1 MFQKSFETGK
11 YVRSNTDIGKG
22 AISVSYAA
30 VEMISK
36 KYDLQKTS
44 FLCVG
49 AGETSQ
55 LLVKHLLNKNVND
68 IIITNRTKL
77 KGKRFADT
85 YDLKTI
91 PYSQMQSKIND
102 VDIVVFSTSSD
113 KPLISKKDVE
123 KEYDIN
129 KNKSLLFIDLS
140 VPRNIDDDI
149 STIGNINLI
158 NIDNLKDIV
167 NQNYNKRRGEITKSQ
182 KIIDSFL
189 NEFDEWANSRQL
201 RPSILSIKNKIK
213 ILIQNNMNIKSSIE
227 KIDDE
232 NLNIKMNRVYNKL
245 SDHLVKKIRLASDN
259 GKDKDALKVIKK
271 IFNDE

>member
-1 MFQKSFETGK
+1 MNWFKSFT
-11 YVRSNTDIGKG
+11 
-22 AISVSYAA
+22 
-30 VEMISK
+30 
-36 KYDLQKTS
+36 
-44 FLCVG
+44 
-49 AGETSQ
+49 
-55 LLVKHLLNKNVND
+55 
-68 IIITNRTKL
+68 
-77 KGKRFADT
+77 
-85 YDLKTI
+85 
-91 PYSQMQSKIND
+91 
-102 VDIVVFSTSSD
+102 
-113 KPLISKKDVE
+113 
-123 KEYDIN
+123 
-129 KNKSLLFIDLS
+129 
-140 VPRNIDDDI
+140 RNIDDDI

-213 ILIQNNMNIKSSIE
+213 ILIQNNMKIKSSIE